1 MTFSLDALARQ
12 LRDAEQS
19 GQAIA
24 PLRDILGVD
33 NADAA
38 YAIQRLN
45 VQHHVAHGRR
55 VVGRK
60 VGLTHP
66 KVQQQLGVNQPDFGT
81 LFADMCYGDNAEVPF
96 GRVLQPKVEAEIA
109 LVLKQDLP
117 HADTTFDEL
126 YNAIEW
132 VLPALEVVGSRIRDW
147 SIGFVDTVADNASCG
162 LYVIGGPAQRPAGLD
177 LKQCAMHMTRNQEL
191 VSSGRGSECL
201 GHPLNAAV
209 WLARKLASLGE
220 PLRAGDIVLTGA
232 LGPMVTI
239 NEGTALSPISKVL
252 AQSRHASLPPEK
264 EIVMRKRKVAII
276 GSGNIGTDL
285 MIKILRHGQHLEMAV
300 MVGIDPQSDGLAR
313 ARRLGVATTHEGV
326 GGLMQM
332 AEFADIDFVFDAT
345 SAGAHIK
352 NDAALREAKPGIRV
366 IDLTPAAI
374 GPYCVPVVNLADN
387 LHQGNVNMVTCGGQ
401 ATIPMIAA
409 VSRVAKVH
417 YAEIVASIASQSAGP
432 GTRANI
438 DEFTET
444 TSQAIEKVGGAGKGK
459 AIIVLNPAEPPLMMR
474 DTVYVLSEL
483 ASQEAIAA
491 SIAEMAAAVQAYV
504 PGYRLKQ
511 QVQFEVIPEDRPVNL
526 PGVGCFSGLKT
537 AVYLEV
543 EGAAHY
549 LPAYAGNLDIMTSAA
564 LATAEQMAGAMHSA
578 AGATA

>member
-177 LKQCAMHMTRNQEL
+177 LKQCAMHMTRNRGAGLQRPRQR
-191 VSSGRGSECL
+191 VSG
-201 GHPLNAAV
+201 
-209 WLARKLASLGE
+209 ASAE
-220 PLRAGDIVLTGA
+220 R
-232 LGPMVTI
+232 
-239 NEGTALSPISKVL
+239 
-252 AQSRHASLPPEK
+252 RSL
-264 EIVMRKRKVAII
+264 
-276 GSGNIGTDL
+276 
-285 MIKILRHGQHLEMAV
+285 
-300 MVGIDPQSDGLAR
+300 
-313 ARRLGVATTHEGV
+313 
-326 GGLMQM
+326 
-332 AEFADIDFVFDAT
+332 
-345 SAGAHIK
+345 AGAQAGESRRT
-352 NDAALREAKPGIRV
+352 AA
-366 IDLTPAAI
+366 
-374 GPYCVPVVNLADN
+374 
-387 LHQGNVNMVTCGGQ
+387 GG
-401 ATIPMIAA
+401 
-409 VSRVAKVH
+409 
-417 YAEIVASIASQSAGP
+417 
-432 GTRANI
+432 
-438 DEFTET
+438 
-444 TSQAIEKVGGAGKGK
+444 
-459 AIIVLNPAEPPLMMR
+459 
-474 DTVYVLSEL
+474 
-483 ASQEAIAA
+483 
-491 SIAEMAAAVQAYV
+491 
-504 PGYRLKQ
+504 GYRA
-511 QVQFEVIPEDRPVNL
+511 DR
-526 PGVGCFSGLKT
+526 GVRPDG
-537 AVYLEV
+537 
-543 EGAAHY
+543 
-549 LPAYAGNLDIMTSAA
+549 DD
-564 LATAEQMAGAMHSA
+564 
-578 AGATA
+578 